1 MTLVGWAQ
9 IALVLALVLA
19 CAIPLSKFIAD
30 VYAGERTFLSPVIG
44 PVERGFYRLAGVD
57 PAREQDWFAYTIA
70 MVVFSVAGFLS
81 LYVLQRLQNFLP
93 LNPRGFDAVAPDL
106 AFNTS
111 VSFITNTN
119 WQNYSGETTMSHLT
133 QMLGLTVHNFL
144 SAATGLAM
152 AFALVR
158 SFARSSATTVG
169 NFWVDV
175 TRVTLYILLPISV
188 VGALVFVALG
198 MPQTLVGAVDATTL
212 EGAKQT
218 ISIGP
223 VASQEII
230 KELGTNGGG
239 FFNANAAHPFE
250 NPNGWS
256 NLLEIWALL
265 LIPVASVLAFG
276 RAVGDMRQGRAILAA
291 MAVFFIV
298 GVGVAYWSE
307 TAGNPI
313 LTAQGVDS
321 SAGNLEG
328 KEIRN
333 GQAMSVLYATATS
346 GTSTGSV
353 NTMHDSMTPLG
364 GMVPM
369 FNLLAGCIWPGG
381 VGAGL
386 YGFLVLAIIAVFV
399 AGLMVGRTPEYL
411 GKKIE
416 TREMKLAM
424 LAVLIYPLSVL
435 GFTGASVLLETA
447 LSSMNNSGPHGL
459 SEVIYAYASA
469 NANNGS
475 AFAGL
480 SGNTL
485 WFNST
490 LGLVMLLGRFAYV
503 VPVLALAGSLAAKK
517 KVPTSAG
524 TFPTDGPLFVGLLV
538 GVIVILYLLQYFPAL
553 SLAPIVEHFLML
565 DGKTF

>member
-1 MTLVGWAQ
+1 MTLVGWSQ
-9 IALVLALVLA
+9 IALTLALVVA
-19 CAIPLSKFIAD
+19 CAIPLSKFIAG
-30 VYAGERTFLSPVIG
+30 VFAGERNFLSPVLG

-57 PAREQDWFAYTIA
+57 PAREQHWCAYTIA

-81 LYVLQRLQNFLP
+81 LYALQRLQNVLP
-93 LNPRGFDAVAPDL
+93 LNPRGFDAVAPDV

-119 WQNYSGETTMSHLT
+119 WQNYGGETTMSHLT

-144 SAATGLAM
+144 SAATGLAT

-158 SFARSSATTVG
+158 GFSRSSATTVG
-169 NFWVDV
+169 NFWVDL
-175 TRVTLYILLPISV
+175 TRIALYILLPISFV
-188 VGALVFVALG
+188 LAFVFVALG
-198 MPQTLVGAVDATTL
+198 MPQTLAGAVDATTL
-212 EGAKQT
+212 EGAKQV

-223 VASQEII
+223 VASQEAI

-250 NPNGWS
+250 NPNAGT
-256 NLLEIWALL
+256 NMLEIWALL
-265 LIPVASVLAFG
+265 LIPVTSVLAFG

-307 TAGNPI
+307 TAGNPL
-313 LTAQGVDS
+313 LTAQGVDP

-328 KEIRN
+328 KEVRN

-353 NTMHDSMTPLG
+353 NTMHDSLTPLA

-416 TREMKLAM
+416 VREMKLAM
-424 LAVLIYPLSVL
+424 LAVLIYPLLVL
-435 GFTGASVLLETA
+435 GFSGASVLLQTA
-447 LSSMNNSGPHGL
+447 LDSLNNAGPHGL
-459 SEVIYAYASA
+459 SEIIYAYASA

-480 SGNTL
+480 NGNTL
-485 WFNST
+485 WFNTT

-517 KVPTSAG
+517 KVPASAG

-553 SLAPIVEHFLML
+553 SLGPVVEHFLML
-565 DGKTF
+565 RGKSF